1 MNQPS
6 VQDQLVNNISSAWE
20 KQEHI
25 SPEKYQKLEHEQ
37 PASSIKNEDVSMIV
51 NISEEKEYLFSSEP
65 RLQEFN
71 QTDVQA
77 EIPENHHQEEK
88 AVEQL

>member
-1 MNQPS
+1 
-6 VQDQLVNNISSAWE
+6 
-20 KQEHI
+20 
-25 SPEKYQKLEHEQ
+25 
-37 PASSIKNEDVSMIV
+37 MIV
-51 NISEEKEYLFSSEP
+51 NISEEKQYLFSSEP